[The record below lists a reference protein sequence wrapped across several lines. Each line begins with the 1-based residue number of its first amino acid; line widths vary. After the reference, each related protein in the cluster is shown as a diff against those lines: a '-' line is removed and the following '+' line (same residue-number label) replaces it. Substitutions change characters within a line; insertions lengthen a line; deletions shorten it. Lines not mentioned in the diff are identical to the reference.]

1 MTPTT
6 GYVYGR
12 VTDSGYRPLAD
23 VTVNVNG
30 QTGTSDANGL
40 YVVEGFGPAN
50 YRAPGS
56 TRTSRNRSVVR
67 TAEAGSEPT
76 VVDYPFAAN
85 SPRLSNIKITD
96 ADEVTL
102 ISGTVT
108 ESGTGTGVG
117 DVQILVDDDAPLN
130 PNARSSS
137 TVSTNNIYLTGSD
150 GSYTVR
156 IRAKA
161 GGESA
166 RVTVDKDGM
175 FFTPDLHTVSA
186 VAGANISGINFTG
199 FDNGTIWGRAVD
211 ADSVPLSGAI
221 ITGTLVGGDVED
233 VDTTGATGTYVLSVR
248 YGQYQ
253 VAATKAGYTKGEF
266 DGTVNVPNDGK
277 AIADIVLKADD
288 GDASLSSLILS
299 GVTLKRATG
308 TTPRGESVFKSDV
321 TDYIATVNNGVTS
334 TNVSVAPA
342 VTGATWEI
350 YPDDA
355 DANTTGHQVDLEV
368 GVTFIEVTVTA
379 ADEESE
385 KVYTVEVTR
394 RAPSTVI
401 SGTVTDA
408 VTGDGIGAV
417 VITVEGKAPLNTNFG
432 RPTARVLRTG
442 SDGTYEAHVE
452 STGGTALVSVSKTG
466 YTFTADRT
474 VSLQPNSNVTGVD
487 FTGSTYATIT
497 GRVIDEDGD
506 AVAGVSVSGTS
517 TGGGN
522 PGTATTNRQGN
533 FSFRVASGT
542 VTITV
547 TKAGYD
553 FPTQTVFV
561 GAGETRSLGN
571 ITAGGTIQPTNVEG
585 ERGVN
590 AGAFDGNVTVTWM
603 AGGRELAGVTYAVTA
618 CVPSDTEMCA
628 ADGSTWTSFGTWDE
642 RPDGNP
648 AYAGLS
654 VTAAVSV
661 LTDSDNGFMVR
672 VTASHTNP
680 DGDTDTDDE
689 ISSTSN
695 PARVAGINVQPSNV
709 TAERD
714 IGVGRFNLTVNW
726 DGDRAGT
733 TTARI
738 IGSFDDGDTW
748 VVLGENVNFGST
760 DLYTAGEEDDP
771 DHEYTLALAAATG
784 AVVDGDDGIAVT
796 DDDGTADVDESMLDV
811 TNMMLEGKFMIRVQM
826 RHEGVD
832 EDDEDDSANPW
843 KSSASETV
851 NES

>member
-1 MTPTT
+1 MDPVDGENLAGDQDDFAAKTARAKAFDFDHMASGVYKVTIPSGWIARRGPATVPTDDLAARLAPLDSALNIDVTPTT

-76 VVDYPFAAN
+76 VVHYPFAEN

-117 DVQILVDDDAPLN
+117 GVQILVDDDAPLN

-308 TTPRGESVFKSDV
+308 TTPKWGICVQERRDGLHSHSQQRRHVDQRKRGTGCHRSDRGKSIRMTPMPIRPV
-321 TDYIATVNNGVTS
+321 
-334 TNVSVAPA
+334 
-342 VTGATWEI
+342 
-350 YPDDA
+350 
-355 DANTTGHQVDLEV
+355 HQVDLEV
-368 GVTFIEVTVTA
+368 GVT
-379 ADEESE
+379 
-385 KVYTVEVTR
+385 
-394 RAPSTVI
+394 
-401 SGTVTDA
+401 
-408 VTGDGIGAV
+408 
-417 VITVEGKAPLNTNFG
+417 
-432 RPTARVLRTG
+432 
-442 SDGTYEAHVE
+442 
-452 STGGTALVSVSKTG
+452 
-466 YTFTADRT
+466 
-474 VSLQPNSNVTGVD
+474 
-487 FTGSTYATIT
+487 
-497 GRVIDEDGD
+497 
-506 AVAGVSVSGTS
+506 TS
-517 TGGGN
+517 S
-522 PGTATTNRQGN
+522 R
-533 FSFRVASGT
+533 
-542 VTITV
+542 
-547 TKAGYD
+547 
-553 FPTQTVFV
+553 
-561 GAGETRSLGN
+561 
-571 ITAGGTIQPTNVEG
+571 
-585 ERGVN
+585 
-590 AGAFDGNVTVTWM
+590 
-603 AGGRELAGVTYAVTA
+603 
-618 CVPSDTEMCA
+618 
-628 ADGSTWTSFGTWDE
+628 
-642 RPDGNP
+642 
-648 AYAGLS
+648 
-654 VTAAVSV
+654 
-661 LTDSDNGFMVR
+661 
-672 VTASHTNP
+672 
-680 DGDTDTDDE
+680 
-689 ISSTSN
+689 
-695 PARVAGINVQPSNV
+695 
-709 TAERD
+709 
-714 IGVGRFNLTVNW
+714 
-726 DGDRAGT
+726 
-733 TTARI
+733 
-738 IGSFDDGDTW
+738 
-748 VVLGENVNFGST
+748 
-760 DLYTAGEEDDP
+760 
-771 DHEYTLALAAATG
+771 
-784 AVVDGDDGIAVT
+784 
-796 DDDGTADVDESMLDV
+796 
-811 TNMMLEGKFMIRVQM
+811 
-826 RHEGVD
+826 
-832 EDDEDDSANPW
+832 
-843 KSSASETV
+843 
-851 NES
+851 